1 MGKHHKHHVKVH
13 QWKHGRLTVAEHEF
27 NNFELAM
34 AFAHKLNGLHI
45 NASDA
50 SYEVPTDQVV
60 KVYDSEDN
68 SMVESIGSSSLDS
81 TYA

>member
-1 MGKHHKHHVKVH
+1 MSKHHKHHVKVYK
-13 QWKHGRLTVAEHEF
+13 WKHGRLTVAEHEF

-34 AFAHKLNGLHI
+34 AFAHTQNGIHLKTIH
-45 NASDA
+45 
-50 SYEVPTDQVV
+50 EVPTDQVV

>member
-34 AFAHKLNGLHI
+34 TFAHKLNGLHI
-45 NASDA
+45 NSN
-50 SYEVPTDQVV
+50 YEVPTDQVV

-68 SMVESIGSSSLDS
+68 SMVDSIGSSTLDS

>member
-45 NASDA
+45 NSN
-50 SYEVPTDQVV
+50 YEVPTDQVV

-68 SMVESIGSSSLDS
+68 SMVESIGSSTLDS